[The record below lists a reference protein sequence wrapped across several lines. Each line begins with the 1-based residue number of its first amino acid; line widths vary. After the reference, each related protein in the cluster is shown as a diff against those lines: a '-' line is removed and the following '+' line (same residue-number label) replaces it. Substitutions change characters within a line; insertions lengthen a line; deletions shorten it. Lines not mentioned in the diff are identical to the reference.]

1 LFCPTNTTQDKLLD
15 PETITHIFQITPT
28 IGAVV
33 TGMIADAR
41 AQVQR
46 TRSEAAEY
54 RYKYG
59 YEITPDAREYQVCLG
74 FCLGPLWVLVL
85 TALLSA
91 FPLELH

>member
-1 LFCPTNTTQDKLLD
+1 LLFCPTNTTQDKLLD
-15 PETITHIFQITPT
+15 PET
-28 IGAVV
+28 
-33 TGMIADAR
+33 
-41 AQVQR
+41 
-46 TRSEAAEY
+46 AEY